1 MKRVSITER
10 ANWRAYAEEVGFKF
24 HTFDGEPYWDET
36 AYYQF
41 SLQQIENDLEAPTEE
56 LHQMVMDMVGDITRS
71 EEMLTLLNIPRDFWS
86 HVWNSWN
93 KGQPHLYGRMD
104 LVYNG
109 TGPAKL
115 LELNY
120 DTPTS
125 LFETGFFQWV
135 WLEDQIA
142 AGALPAHADQFNS
155 LQDKLEQAFAELN
168 LPQPFY
174 FASVRESVEDKGTV
188 EYLMDIATQAGVD
201 GRFIAVEDL
210 GELQGQLVDLDD
222 QPIHGLFKLYPWEFM
237 VQEEFARVVVSSQT
251 QIIEPAWKMLLSNKG
266 ILPLLWQRY
275 PNHPNLLPAF
285 FETPTSEPIGPGWV
299 RKPLF
304 SREGANVDM
313 ITESGEKISAQ
324 GPYDDGRYVRQ
335 ALHALPKFRDEH
347 RNADTYAMLGSWVVG
362 DSAAGICIRED
373 ATLIT
378 KDSSRFLPHIILD

>member
-1 MKRVSITER
+1 MKRVAIEER
-10 ANWRAYAEEVGFKF
+10 AHWRAHAEEVGFLF

-41 SLQQIENDLEAPTEE
+41 SLRQVEEDLETPTEA

-71 EEMLTLLNIPRDFWS
+71 EEMLTLLDIPRDFWS
-86 HVWNSWN
+86 YIWNSWN
-93 KGQPHLYGRMD
+93 RGEPHLYGRMD
-104 LVYNG
+104 FVYDGN
-109 TGPAKL
+109 GPAKL

-135 WLEDQIA
+135 WLEEQI
-142 AGALPAHADQFNS
+142 GSGKLPAQADQFNS
-155 LQDKLEQAFAELN
+155 LQDKLEQAFAELA

-174 FASVRESVEDKGTV
+174 FASVRDSVEDKGTV
-188 EYLMDIATQAGVD
+188 AYLMDLATQVGMEN
-201 GRFIAVEDL
+201 RYIALEDI
-210 GELQGQLVDLDD
+210 GELNGQLVDE
-222 QPIHGLFKLYPWEFM
+222 QGTAMAGLFKLYPWEFM
-237 VQEEFARVVVSSQT
+237 VREDFASVIQSSQT
-251 QIIEPAWKMLLSNKG
+251 QFIEPAWKMLLSNKG

-285 FETPTSEPIGPGWV
+285 FETPRSEPMGPGWV

-304 SREGANVDM
+304 SREGANVEM
-313 ITESGEKISAQ
+313 ITAAGDRVTAQ
-324 GPYDDGRYVRQ
+324 GPYSDGRYIRQ
-335 ALHALPKFRDEH
+335 ALQPLPKFCDHQRGQ
-347 RNADTYAMLGSWVVG
+347 DTYTMLGSWVVG

-378 KDSSRFLPHIILD
+378 KDSSRFIPHIILG